1 MAKIDAIALIEEDH
15 SRIRKMIVE
24 LEGEIDLD
32 ARSAMLD
39 DITSLIQ
46 AHTAMEVQV
55 LYPAVLDAVGTA
67 EAELLFHRSHLEH
80 DIVDQLLQES
90 RKEDPGSLK
99 FLAIMEMIRQSLELH
114 MKLEEEVLLPRA
126 RAELGD
132 DQLEQLGEQM
142 DEIRQEHIRQV
153 AEEMER
159 VTGDVVAPGP

>member
-15 SRIRKMIVE
+15 SQIRKMIVE

-39 DITSLIQ
+39 DITTLIQ
-46 AHTAMEVQV
+46 AHSEMEIQAF
-55 LYPAVLDAVGTA
+55 YPALLDAVGTA
-67 EAELLFHRSHLEH
+67 EAELLFHRCNLEH
-80 DIVDQLLQES
+80 EVVDQLLQES

-99 FLAIMEMIRQSLELH
+99 FLAIMEMIRQDLELH
-114 MKLEEEVLLPRA
+114 MKLEEEVLIPRA
-126 RAELGD
+126 REELGA

-142 DEIRQEHIRQV
+142 DEIREQRIRQV
-153 AEEMER
+153 AEEMEK